1 MGQIRKIQGF
11 KDEKSIV
18 FPRLFL
24 ESAKSDPLVN
34 AIYPTDIGFYPHAQ
48 FHYRERSRG
57 CDQNI
62 LIYCT
67 GGEGF
72 ILLDGIKNRIEKD
85 TLLIIPQGIP
95 HTYGA
100 GKTDP
105 WSIYWLHFLGSN
117 VKNFLRNIN
126 VESLIF
132 HYAIDKTSKVR
143 LLFEDIFSVLEKG
156 FTQEAMIYS
165 SQVVANILGALL
177 FQTPNLVSVPKET
190 ALQVE
195 ESILFMTMNL
205 KRNLTL
211 KELSDQA
218 NLSPTH
224 YSFLFKKRTGY
235 SPIDYFLRLKIKSAC
250 QYLDTTQ
257 LRVNEICQLL
267 GFNDPYYFSRAF
279 YKIMQLS
286 PTAYRAVMKG

>member
-1 MGQIRKIQGF
+1 MRQIKKNQGF

-24 ESAKSDPLVN
+24 SSATGDPLVDS
-34 AIYPTDIGFYPHAQ
+34 IYPTDIGFYPHAQ
-48 FHYRERSRG
+48 YHFRDRPQG

-62 LIYCT
+62 LIYCI

-72 ILLDGIKNRIEKD
+72 FILEGIKHKIEKD
-85 TLLIIPQGIP
+85 TLLIISKGTR

-100 GKTDP
+100 SKTNP

-117 VKNFLRNIN
+117 ANSYLRNIK
-126 VESLIF
+126 VENPMI
-132 HYAIDKTSKVR
+132 HYSVEKSSKVM
-143 LLFEDIFSVLEKG
+143 LLFEDIFRVLEKG

-165 SQVVANILGALL
+165 SQVVANILGTLF
-177 FQTPNLVSVPKET
+177 FQTPNLTSVPRET

-195 ESILFMTMNL
+195 ESIFFMTMNL
-205 KRNLTL
+205 KSILTL
-211 KELSDQA
+211 KDLADQA

-224 YSFLFKKRTGY
+224 YSYLFKKRTGY

-250 QYLDTTQ
+250 QYLDTTR
-257 LRVNEICQLL
+257 LKVNEISQLL

-279 YKIMQLS
+279 YKIMQMS